1 VSGPTGTDGRGAGG
15 PDDATGSDDDDGF
28 DLDDEG
34 FGLDDEGFGLDDVF
48 GPGEDVDLDDDRS
61 GDAGA
66 TGGGA
71 DDLDDLGGAT
81 VRLRDVESHRGA
93 FGEFGG
99 ESGGLIERAFRERIV
114 LVGVAIAPRTE
125 DDVEDSLDELSL
137 LVDTAGA
144 DEVARVVQRRRAP
157 EPATYIGSGKAAEL
171 ARLCEAVDADT
182 VVFDDELSPAQQ
194 RNLEKLLGRTAIDR
208 TAVILDIFAQNAHSQ
223 EGMAQVELAQLR
235 YLQPRL
241 RGRGKALSQQAGGI
255 GTRRGPGETQLEI
268 DRRRLVRRIHKL
280 ETQLRTVAGHRDTQR
295 KARRRSR
302 VRQVAIVG
310 YTNAGKSTL
319 LNRLTDAGVLV
330 EDRLFATLD
339 ATTRRMELPGGES
352 VLLTDTVGFIS
363 KLPHGLVQAF
373 LSTLEVVTDA
383 DLLVHV
389 VDGSGRDP
397 EADIAAVHTV
407 LDEIG
412 AVAIP
417 ELLVWNKADLD
428 PPAVE
433 ALRASHP
440 GSVAISA
447 RTGAGVD
454 DLVRTIGDRLRALT
468 TEVELVV
475 PFGRGDVMAALHR
488 EGEVLVEEPDEGGMR
503 YRARLEPSAA
513 GRFADYLVDTP

>member
-1 VSGPTGTDGRGAGG
+1 
-15 PDDATGSDDDDGF
+15 
-28 DLDDEG
+28 
-34 FGLDDEGFGLDDVF
+34 
-48 GPGEDVDLDDDRS
+48 
-61 GDAGA
+61 
-66 TGGGA
+66 
-71 DDLDDLGGAT
+71 
-81 VRLRDVESHRGA
+81 
-93 FGEFGG
+93 
-99 ESGGLIERAFRERIV
+99 
-114 LVGVAIAPRTE
+114 
-125 DDVEDSLDELSL
+125 
-137 LVDTAGA
+137 
-144 DEVARVVQRRRAP
+144 
-157 EPATYIGSGKAAEL
+157 
-171 ARLCEAVDADT
+171 
-182 VVFDDELSPAQQ
+182 
-194 RNLEKLLGRTAIDR
+194 
-208 TAVILDIFAQNAHSQ
+208 
-223 EGMAQVELAQLR
+223 
-235 YLQPRL
+235 
-241 RGRGKALSQQAGGI
+241 
-255 GTRRGPGETQLEI
+255 
-268 DRRRLVRRIHKL
+268 
-280 ETQLRTVAGHRDTQR
+280 
-295 KARRRSR
+295 
-302 VRQVAIVG
+302 VAIVG

-339 ATTRRMELPGGES
+339 ATTRRMDLPGGES

-397 EADIAAVHTV
+397 EADIAAVHAV

-428 PPAVE
+428 PAAVE

-454 DLVRTIGDRLRALT
+454 DLVRTIGDRLRSLT

-488 EGEVLVEEPDEGGMR
+488 EGEVLVEEADERGMR